1 MGAENLGAS
10 VTVDAPSLTIKEF
23 CELEKIGRTTF
34 FKMAKEGSAPEVSRV
49 PGPEAP
55 GITKQL
61 RLPAFRSDQ
70 HDPYVW
76 PRARTLIGL

>member
-34 FKMAKEGSAPEVSRV
+34 FQNGEGRQRTR
-49 PGPEAP
+49 
-55 GITKQL
+55 GI
-61 RLPAFRSDQ
+61 AGAGS
-70 HDPYVW
+70 
-76 PRARTLIGL
+76 